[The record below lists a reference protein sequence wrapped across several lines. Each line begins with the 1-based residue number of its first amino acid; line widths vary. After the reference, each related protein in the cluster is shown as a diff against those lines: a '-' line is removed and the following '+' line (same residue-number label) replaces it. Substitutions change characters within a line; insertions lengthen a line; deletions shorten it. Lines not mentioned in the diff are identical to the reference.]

1 MQETNN
7 GSEALISG
15 IEKDAKQEAERIV
28 KDAEK
33 AAAELGM
40 YTTKQVDGIIK
51 EASEK
56 ARMQSEAIKKKV
68 LSGVDI
74 EVNRKSLY
82 MKDKIVNDVLG
93 RVREEFRKLIKEP
106 GYREILLSWIV
117 EAAVGLGV
125 PQAKVSVSKD
135 EKGLVDAK
143 LLKEAEKRAKK
154 LSGKD
159 IKLMISEDLAQAG
172 QSIVLTASD
181 GRTAFNNQV
190 STRLLRKQ
198 REIRNLIYKE
208 LFDE

>member
-15 IEKDAKQEAERIV
+15 IEKDAKQEAERII

-33 AAAELGM
+33 RAAELGM
-40 YTTKQVDGIIK
+40 YTTKQVDSILK

-56 ARMQSEAIKKKV
+56 ARVQSEAIKKKV

-82 MKDKIVNDVLG
+82 MKDKILGDVLG
-93 RVREEFRKLIKEP
+93 RVREEFRKLIKKPDYKEV
-106 GYREILLSWIV
+106 LLSWIV
-117 EAAVGLGV
+117 EAAVGLGAEE
-125 PQAKVSVSKD
+125 AKVSVSKD
-135 EKGLVDAK
+135 EMGLVDAQ
-143 LLKEAEKRAKK
+143 LLIKAEKQAKK
-154 LSGKD
+154 LSGIN
-159 IKLMISEDLAQAG
+159 IKLVISDDLSGTG
-172 QSIVLTASD
+172 QGIVLTASD

-190 STRLLRKQ
+190 TTRLLRKQ
-198 REIRNLIYKE
+198 REIRDLIYRE